1 METVY
6 DIVKEMRERAASDD
20 AGQFEA
26 HKLPRLADRIE
37 KAYNYAIVEKYNG
50 VVNEREKEIER
61 LRDENERLRAALQPV
76 LDAKPHS
83 SDQQEHED
91 MPYYKVLVKCH
102 NAVRKAQE
110 IYKQGEKSDE

>member
-1 METVY
+1 MVEGLNGG
-6 DIVKEMRERAASDD
+6 IVKRDQYIA
-20 AGQFEA
+20 
-26 HKLPRLADRIE
+26 KLT
-37 KAYNYAIVEKYNG
+37 Y
-50 VVNEREKEIER
+50 
-61 LRDENERLRAALQPV
+61 ENERLHSALQPV